1 MKNRLIAN
9 LGNKLPFYLFLFFA
23 ASAALFSGCAG
34 EKTERTLPI
43 LGEREVVQ
51 IKVDGKL
58 LTDTVYTR
66 IPDFSFVNQD
76 SQRVTNQTFAGKIYV
91 TDFFFTT
98 CPTICPKMKSQ
109 LLRVYEQFKDEPR
122 VMLLSH
128 TVDPRHDSV
137 AVLRDY
143 ARRLQVS
150 PDKWHFVTGDKKAL
164 YGIAA
169 KYLVSAKEEGS
180 QPGGFLH
187 SGHFV
192 LVDENRHIRGIYEG
206 TVAESVDQ
214 LLRDIPV
221 LLKENK
227 NAQH

>member
-1 MKNRLIAN
+1 MN
-9 LGNKLPFYLFLFFA
+9 LKNKLPFYLFIFFA
-23 ASAALFSGCAG
+23 VSAALFSGCDRT
-34 EKTERTLPI
+34 KTERILPI

-51 IKVDGKL
+51 KKVNGQL
-58 LTDTVYTR
+58 QTDTVYAR
-66 IPDFSFVNQD
+66 IPDFAFVNQD
-76 SQRVTNQTFAGKIYV
+76 SQQVTNQTFAGKIYV

-143 ARRLQVS
+143 AQRLQVS
-150 PDKWHFVTGDKKAL
+150 SEKWHFVTGDKDAL
-164 YGIAA
+164 YGIAM
-169 KYLVSAKEEGS
+169 KYLVPAREEGS
-180 QPGGFLH
+180 EPGGFLH

-192 LVDENRHIRGIYEG
+192 LVDEHRRIRGIYEG

-227 NAQH
+227 NAPN

>member
-1 MKNRLIAN
+1 MNLKSKLSLLLISV
-9 LGNKLPFYLFLFFA
+9 A
-23 ASAALFSGCAG
+23 AAALFSGCAQQ
-34 EKTERTLPI
+34 KTDRALPI

-51 IKVDGKL
+51 KRVDGQL
-58 LTDTVYTR
+58 VSDTVYAR
-66 IPDFSFVNQD
+66 IPDFAFINQD
-76 SQRVTNQTFAGKIYV
+76 SQQVTNQTFAGKIYV

-122 VMLLSH
+122 VLLLSH
-128 TVDPRHDSV
+128 SIDPVHDTV

-143 ARRLQVS
+143 AQRLQVS
-150 PDKWHFVTGDKKAL
+150 SNKWHFVTGDKDAV
-164 YGIAA
+164 YDMAM

-180 QPGGFLH
+180 EPGGFLH

-214 LLRDIPV
+214 LMGDIQV

-227 NAQH
+227 DASK

>member
-1 MKNRLIAN
+1 MN
-9 LGNKLPFYLFLFFA
+9 LKNKLSLYLLLIFA
-23 ASAALFSGCAG
+23 ASAGLFSGCAQQ
-34 EKTERTLPI
+34 KTDRTLPI

-51 IKVDGKL
+51 KKVDGQL
-58 LTDTVYTR
+58 VTDTVYAR
-66 IPDFSFVNQD
+66 IPDFAFINQD
-76 SQRVTNQTFAGKIYV
+76 SQQVTSQTFAGKIYV

-122 VMLLSH
+122 VLLLSH
-128 TVDPRHDSV
+128 TIDPGHDSV

-143 ARRLQVS
+143 AQRLQVS
-150 PDKWHFVTGDKKAL
+150 SQKWHFVTGDKDAL
-164 YGIAA
+164 YGMAA
-169 KYLVSAKEEGS
+169 KYLVSAQEEGGE
-180 QPGGFLH
+180 PGGFLH

-214 LLRDIPV
+214 LLGDIQV
-221 LLKENK
+221 LLKESE
-227 NAQH
+227 NAPN